1 MGFKVDPGTIGKF
14 GEKMDGLVG
23 DANSAKNYAE
33 DWLDISGS
41 DARMFATVAGAAAD
55 AKTVLMDNYQR
66 LAKIQ
71 QTAAVELDKAANMYR
86 DTDNAEAERL
96 DGTYKAGK

>member
-1 MGFKVDPGTIGKF
+1 MGFKADPGSIGKF
-14 GEKMDGLVG
+14 SENMDGLVG
-23 DANSAKNYAE
+23 VANSAKNYAE
-33 DWLDISGS
+33 DWLDITGS
-41 DARMFATVAGAAAD
+41 DSRMFATVAGAAAD
-55 AKTVLMDNYQR
+55 AKTALMDNYQR
-66 LAKIQ
+66 LAKVQ